1 MESNEFEMTDIESIL
16 MSRENEDLMFQR
28 LSEMMVESRTKA
40 QTLITQYVNKQK
52 AIKNKI
58 KTNHETINQLQHQSK
73 DLERQLQEWDL
84 EQKVFQKKIN
94 NNNKSIDQL
103 KEEIAL
109 EKNKKE
115 ELTLELIDLETDLEI
130 LKNEKIKNYEALKK
144 AIWMYKEKLNVHF
157 TVEILEDHDRVK
169 ITYFQKENPK
179 KDYYYIQLVN
189 YKNIVWK
196 VESIVPELDNKHLE
210 YLNLDFTKDYE
221 TEDIKKLVPKLRHL
235 FVEHYLNP

>member
-1 MESNEFEMTDIESIL
+1 MASSEFEMTDVESIL

-40 QTLITQYVNKQK
+40 QTLITHYVNKQK
-52 AIKNKI
+52 AIQNKI

-84 EQKVFQKKIN
+84 EQKVLQKKIN

-115 ELTLELIDLETDLEI
+115 ELTLELVDLETDQET
-130 LKNEKIKNYEALKK
+130 LKNEKIKNYDALKR
-144 AIWMYKEKLNVHF
+144 ALGLYKEKLNIHF
-157 TVEILEDHDRVK
+157 MVEILEDFDRVK

-179 KDYYYIQLVN
+179 KDYYCIQLLN
-189 YKNIVWK
+189 YNNIIWK
-196 VESIVPELDNKHLE
+196 VESIVPELDSKHLE

-221 TEDIKKLVPKLRHL
+221 IQEINKLIPKLRHL
-235 FVEHYLNP
+235 FVEHYLSP